1 MEWSKRWAA
10 RQGYSKFL
18 PHLYNCSYLLT
29 CEVLVFPRVSEGEYL
44 EVCMGL
50 RISTN
55 VQSLAAQRNL
65 GINSAA
71 QKASLEKLASG
82 SRITRAA
89 DDAAG
94 LAISEK
100 MRGQIRSVRQD
111 VRNANDGISMI
122 QTAEG
127 GMNEVGNILIRFR
140 ELSIQ
145 AASDTIS
152 DTERGFIDKEVQQLH
167 QEVDRIAKSTEFN
180 GHKLLSGEGDAL
192 EIQVGVNNEPGLDRF
207 NYDPTKTD
215 VSASRLGI
223 AGLSV
228 ADKSSAQNNLQV
240 IDEAI
245 MTLSANRAE
254 MGALQNRL
262 QSTVANLNIYDEN
275 LSAARSRI
283 ADVDMASETAELTKQ
298 NILSQAGTS
307 VLSQAN
313 QNNTLALKLIG

>member
-1 MEWSKRWAA
+1 
-10 RQGYSKFL
+10 
-18 PHLYNCSYLLT
+18 
-29 CEVLVFPRVSEGEYL
+29 
-44 EVCMGL
+44 MGL
-50 RISTN
+50 RIATN

-65 GINSAA
+65 GITNGA
-71 QKASLEKLASG
+71 QKASLEKMASG
-82 SRITRAA
+82 ARITRAA

-94 LAISEK
+94 LAISDR
-100 MRGQIRSVRQD
+100 MRSQVRSIRQD

-127 GMNEVGNILIRFR
+127 GMNEIGNILVRFR

-167 QEVDRIAKSTEFN
+167 SEVDRISKSTEFN
-180 GHKLLSGEGDAL
+180 GHKLLNGEGENL
-192 EIQVGVNNEPGLDRF
+192 EIQVGVGNDIALDRF
-207 NYDPTKTD
+207 QYDPSKTN
-215 VSASRLGI
+215 VTTEHLGI
-223 AGLSV
+223 GTMSV
-228 ADKSSAQNNLQV
+228 KDKVSAQNNLTA
-240 IDEAI
+240 IDTAI
-245 MTLSANRAE
+245 STLSANRAE

-262 QSTVANLNIYDEN
+262 QATVANLNIYDEN

-283 ADVDMASETAELTKQ
+283 YDVDMASETAELTKQ